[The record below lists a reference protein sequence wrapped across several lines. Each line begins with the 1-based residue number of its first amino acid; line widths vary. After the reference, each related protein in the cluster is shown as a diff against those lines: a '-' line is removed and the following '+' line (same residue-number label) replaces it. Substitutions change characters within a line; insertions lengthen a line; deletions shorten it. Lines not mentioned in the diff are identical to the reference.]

1 MEDRPPAG
9 NSGAARK
16 VRMRDWLFLRMS
28 VGVGLAVVL
37 VSFSA
42 YRLIVVP
49 SAEALLQRE
58 SFNSMQNLQIQGK
71 GIVQNFER
79 QVLVA
84 TDELCRNGADVE
96 DAQALDKVIV
106 PPMAR
111 TPDIDGVVLGR
122 EDGASRSIFFRKGH
136 WRERWA
142 RTPKGLTVWNGIEED
157 ASAPRDSAGEAYDV
171 RSRPWFGEAMAAR
184 GRLVWS
190 HPYRFASTGEYGVS
204 VVQTFKDAK
213 GAWNVLS
220 INISLNGLANA
231 TRDVSIGARGF
242 GCMVD
247 TNGRLLTLPH
257 ARGTNAWLMKRV
269 DSLPDAVLKNA
280 FKACSSGTVLD
291 RGVQFEAEGRG
302 WVVRAGKLEIG
313 NRTAILLAV
322 VPRIEFEGNKQKATL
337 LLGLVTMLLLIG
349 NAFFAYLLSRSLSRP
364 LDALGQQVDQ
374 IGKLDFSRP
383 IEVDSPWVEVERL
396 VQSHEGMRLI
406 LEQTTANMEE
416 EIQEKTSQLRKF
428 FLSIEQSPFAV
439 LITDRNGDIEYA
451 NPYALRSS
459 GYTLEDLV
467 GKNPRMLRSPE
478 ADPMALV
485 DLWDTIMSGDVWKG
499 EFLNRSKYGR
509 DYLESAIVAPIF
521 DGTTITH
528 FVAIKEDVTQIRAA
542 QKQISD
548 QLALFEQV
556 LDAIPNPI
564 FLKDARLRYIL
575 CNTAYED
582 AFATVREFVQGKTVL
597 DFHFL
602 TEEERQS
609 RDRDDRRVLEGGE
622 EIHEPIHVKLADG
635 KEHDLM
641 GWLKRFHLADGA
653 VGGILG
659 MMMDITDM
667 KEKERELEAAREQA
681 EEATRVKSSF
691 LASMS
696 HEIRTPM
703 NAVIG
708 MAHLALR
715 TNLDSQQRDYVQKIH
730 RAATALLEILNDIL
744 DFSKIEA
751 GKLSLENQEFSL
763 ADLLASVADLHR
775 YKAREKGLEYLH
787 RVSQRLPEHFV
798 GDSLRLGQILTNLV
812 GNAIKF
818 TEQGNIMLSVDLEQD
833 MKDSLL
839 VRFSVRD
846 TGVGLTPTQQGRL
859 FQAFSQ
865 ADDSSSRKYGGTG
878 LGLAI
883 SKKLAELM
891 GGEIGLESE
900 QGKGSCFWFT
910 ARLGMATAS
919 ESDFPFDSLGRRT
932 LVVDDNPVVSEVL
945 ATYLTGMGMQADRAE
960 SGLEAFAML
969 EKEDAA
975 GRPYEILFL
984 DRKMP
989 GEDGIEVAMKVK
1001 AASMTKIPAVIMV
1014 TSVDEELQ
1022 ALCRSIPLEGILDK
1036 PVSPHALRRV
1046 LDDILG
1052 RSAAAESDSTFSM
1065 TDYGLTELKILVA
1078 ENEPVNQQIARELL
1092 ESQGVDVAVVDD
1104 GQAALDRLEIEDF
1117 DLILMDLQM
1126 PRMDGFEATRILRE
1140 RGVTT
1145 PILAMTASAMKEE
1158 RDASLAA
1165 GMNDHIAKPVE
1176 PKKLFAILARWMP
1189 DGREVVS
1196 QTKLREAPGAFPMI
1210 RGLETEDGL
1219 ERCGGNAAMYAQ
1231 FLQEFAERRL
1241 DLQEV
1246 RDLLEANQ
1254 VAEAK
1259 TWLHSFK
1266 GIAGNLGAM
1275 TLFTTVV
1282 GLERS
1287 LREESVETVLS
1298 YLPRLEDIAGELRQE
1313 IRRSLQVSVPASDE
1327 EGSEEE
1333 LLASLPKVKRLLL
1346 EADADAVDEFERIR
1360 KSFARR
1366 FGQAM
1371 SVRISRKIRDYAFD
1385 DALEMLTNL
1394 PLSGNSK
1401 GTASRGDA

>member
-1 MEDRPPAG
+1 
-9 NSGAARK
+9 
-16 VRMRDWLFLRMS
+16 MRDWLFLRMS
-28 VGVGLAVVL
+28 VGVGLAVLL
-37 VSFSA
+37 VSFCA
-42 YRLIVVP
+42 YELIVVP

-58 SFNSMQNLQIQGK
+58 SFNSMQSLQIQGN
-71 GIVQNFER
+71 GIVRNFER
-79 QVLVA
+79 LVLVA
-84 TDELCRNGADVE
+84 TDELRRNGTEVE
-96 DAQALDKVIV
+96 DARALVNVIV
-106 PPMAR
+106 PTMSR

-122 EDGASRSIFFRKGH
+122 EDGASRSVFYRKGH
-136 WRERWA
+136 WKERWSRTA
-142 RTPKGLTVWNGIEED
+142 RSPALWKDIGE
-157 ASAPRDSAGEAYDV
+157 SAAARAKDSIGEVYDV
-171 RSRPWFGEAMAAR
+171 RTRPWFQQSMAAP
-184 GRLVWS
+184 GALVWS
-190 HPYRFASTGEYGVS
+190 HPYKFASSGEYGVS
-204 VVQTFKDAK
+204 VNQSFKDGN

-220 INISLNGLANA
+220 VNISLNGLANV
-231 TRDVSIGARGF
+231 TREVSIGVRGF

-269 DSLPDAVLKNA
+269 DSLPDEVMKGA
-280 FKACSSGTVLD
+280 FKACRSGKILD
-291 RGVQFEAEGRG
+291 RGLQFEAEGHG
-302 WVVRAGKLEIG
+302 WVVRAGRLEIG
-313 NRTAILLAV
+313 ERSTVLLAV
-322 VPRIEFEGNKQKATL
+322 VPRIEFEGHKQRTTL
-337 LLGLVTMLLLIG
+337 LLGIVTLLLLLG
-349 NAFFAYLLSRSLSRP
+349 NALFAYLLSRILARP
-364 LDALGQQVDQ
+364 LDVLGQQVDQ
-374 IGKLDFSRP
+374 ISKLDFSQS
-383 IEVDSPWVEVERL
+383 IKVDSPWIEVDRL

-416 EIQEKTSQLRKF
+416 EIQDKTSQLRKF
-428 FLSIEQSPFAV
+428 FLAIEQSPFAV

-451 NPYALRSS
+451 NPYAFRSS
-459 GYTLEDLV
+459 GYSLEDMV
-467 GKNPRMLRSPE
+467 GRNPRMLRSPE

-485 DLWDTIMSGDVWKG
+485 DLWDTIKAGDVWKG

-509 DYLESAIVAPIF
+509 DYLESAIIAPIF
-521 DGTTITH
+521 DGTAITH

-564 FLKDARLRYIL
+564 FLKDSRLRYIL
-575 CNTAYED
+575 CNSAYEE
-582 AFATVREFVQGKTVL
+582 AFATVREFVQGKSVL
-597 DFHFL
+597 DFPFL
-602 TEEERQS
+602 SEEDRQS
-609 RDRDDRRVLEGGE
+609 RDRDDRLVLDDGE
-622 EIHEPIHVKLADG
+622 EIHEPIQVKLADG
-635 KEHDLM
+635 KEHDMM
-641 GWLKRFHLADGA
+641 GWLKRFHLADGE

-659 MMMDITDM
+659 MLMDISEM

-775 YKAREKGLEYLH
+775 YKAREKGIEYLH
-787 RVSQRLPEHFV
+787 RISQRLPEHFV

-818 TEQGNIMLSVDLEQD
+818 TEKGDIMLSVDLEQD
-833 MKDSLL
+833 MLDSLL

-846 TGVGLTPTQQGRL
+846 TGVGLTPAQQGRL

-883 SKKLAELM
+883 SKRLAELM

-900 QGKGSCFWFT
+900 IGKGSCFWFT
-910 ARLGMATAS
+910 ARLGMAMAS
-919 ESDFPFDSLGRRT
+919 ESDFPFGSLGKRT

-945 ATYLTGMGMQADRAE
+945 AAYLVGMGMQADRAE
-960 SGLEAFAML
+960 SGREAFEML

-989 GEDGIEVAMKVK
+989 GEDGIEVARRVK
-1001 AASMTKIPAVIMV
+1001 ATSMTKIPAVVMV

-1022 ALCRSIPLEGILDK
+1022 TLCRSIPLEGILDK

-1052 RSAAAESDSTFSM
+1052 RSAAAENDSAFSM
-1065 TDYGLTELKILVA
+1065 TDYGLSDLKILVA

-1104 GQAALDRLEIEDF
+1104 GQAALERLEIEDF

-1189 DGREVVS
+1189 DGRDVVT

-1210 RGLETEDGL
+1210 RGIETEDGL
-1219 ERCGGNAAMYAQ
+1219 ERCGGNSAMYSQ
-1231 FLQEFAERRL
+1231 FLQEFAEKRL
-1241 DLQEV
+1241 DLQEI
-1246 RDLLEANQ
+1246 RDLLEASQ

-1282 GLERS
+1282 ALERS
-1287 LREESVETVLS
+1287 LREESVDTVLS
-1298 YLPRLEDIAGELRQE
+1298 YLPRLEDIASELRQE
-1313 IRRSLQVSVPASDE
+1313 IRRSLQ
-1327 EGSEEE
+1327 GSESGLGEE
-1333 LLASLPKVKRLLL
+1333 DSQEDLGTSLPKVKRLLQ

-1360 KSFARR
+1360 KSFARKH
-1366 FGQAM
+1366 GQALA
-1371 SVRISRKIRDYAFD
+1371 VRISRKIRDYAFD
-1385 DALEMLTNL
+1385 DALEMLMNL
-1394 PLSGNSK
+1394 PQSENSE
-1401 GTASRGDA
+1401 GTVSRGNA